1 MSGNM
6 RIEYKTVVFFI
17 FSILLFLSLIPVPL
31 IYAQSSEYA
40 YVGIAYDGADQYS
53 KFKHYVDVKGK
64 GVKSDISCEI
74 NFDVTPAYLN
84 ETYLSMP
91 VLRFMSVRIIY
102 RINASLEIISYTFS
116 NQVLNAIKT
125 NCSPSIVII
134 KVGSYEIIGGKIVT
148 TDPSNLVYNISQTPP
163 PPSGFDIGGFFASI
177 GKFFEFI
184 GASIQGFF
192 AFIGIAG
199 DMIRYTLVEGFKI
212 LSSVIGKPGDPES
225 PFYASIYRITLMP
238 YASHEII
245 GSDVQAVLS
254 CQKPLN
260 VVSGLLK
267 NYRDK
272 DLTKTI
278 CDLENEAPT
287 GIVGFLASAFYVVS
301 KSTDIIVFIA
311 RHFLIIHAVIF
322 TGILAFGASQM
333 IQKRSVEPMLDS
345 LKLIYS
351 IFKFYFSIGKFIYEA
366 GLKFIQAIASLISAI
381 LPF

>member
-6 RIEYKTVVFFI
+6 RIEYKTVSFFI
-17 FSILLFLSLIPVPL
+17 FSILLFLSLTPVPL
-31 IYAQSSEYA
+31 IYAQSNDTAIA

-53 KFKHYVDVKGK
+53 KFKHYVYAKGK
-64 GVKSDISCEI
+64 GVNSDISCEI
-74 NFDVTPAYLN
+74 NFDVTPVYLN
-84 ETYLSMP
+84 EKYENMP

-125 NCSPSIVII
+125 NCSPSLVII
-134 KVGSYEIIGGKIVT
+134 RVGSYEIIGGKIVT
-148 TDPSNLVYNISQTPP
+148 TDPSNLIYNISQAPP
-163 PPSGFDIGGFFASI
+163 PPSGPSFDVGGFFSSI
-177 GKFFEFI
+177 GSFFQFI
-184 GASIQGFF
+184 GSSIQAFF
-192 AFIGIAG
+192 AFVGMAG
-199 DMIRYTLVEGFKI
+199 DMIRYTLVEGFK
-212 LSSVIGKPGDPES
+212 LLGSVIGKPGDPES

-345 LKLIYS
+345 LRLIYA
-351 IFKFYFSIGKFIYEA
+351 IFRFYF
-366 GLKFIQAIASLISAI
+366 
-381 LPF
+381 